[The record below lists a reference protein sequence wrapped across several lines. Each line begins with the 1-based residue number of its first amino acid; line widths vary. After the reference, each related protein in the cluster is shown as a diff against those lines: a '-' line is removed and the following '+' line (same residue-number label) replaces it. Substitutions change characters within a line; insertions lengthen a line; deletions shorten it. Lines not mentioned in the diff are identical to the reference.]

1 MEYKNV
7 FPKST
12 TTGSPAPGHLMLFQY
27 GAKTANKLRYYD
39 RNPLCYITA
48 SQGNIFWGVN
58 LHYYAPDERE
68 GVEVTYLEPNDGGVI
83 SPEAVKEVLK
93 ENTVL
98 VSIMH
103 VNNELGTINDIADLQ
118 RGKNGKLNCC
128 QRVRAIKEDTN

>member
-27 GAKTANKLRYYD
+27 GAKTANRLRYYD

-68 GVEVTYLEPNDGGVI
+68 MILEWCDESNPSELPKGYHKYLRSYVDSIFLDLAMEEWKTAMEMNLQEFVRDLGSVELDI
-83 SPEAVKEVLK
+83 SPVK
-93 ENTVL
+93 
-98 VSIMH
+98 IW
-103 VNNELGTINDIADLQ
+103 
-118 RGKNGKLNCC
+118 
-128 QRVRAIKEDTN
+128 